1 MRILVVNW
9 QDRTNPQ
16 AGGAEVHLHEIFS
29 RLVARGHEVHLLSS
43 GYAGAPASDTV
54 DGITVRRVGSRYS
67 FALKG
72 PGAFRALAAQLE
84 PDVVVE
90 DVNKVPLNLASLWKG
105 PFVLL
110 VPHLFGT
117 TAFRELPAP
126 VAAVVWASERP
137 MPRVYARAGVHA
149 ISGSTRDDL
158 VARGFRA
165 EAVQVIYP
173 GVDTGHFTPGP
184 PPGRAATP
192 AFLYVGRLKRYKQ
205 VATAI
210 EAVAQLGPDSPA
222 RLWIA
227 GTGDDRDR
235 LESLARRLGVAGR
248 VDFLGYVSEQ
258 QKIERY
264 RRAWAV
270 VLPSVKEGW
279 GITNLEAAGCG
290 TPALAADNSALRES
304 VRHDETGYLFPTGD
318 AAALAGLFARLAADP
333 VLRDR
338 LGRGARAFAET
349 FSWERTAQQTESHL
363 EAVVAGRPRG
373 QEAYDRAD

>member
-29 RLVARGHEVHLLSS
+29 RLAARGHEVHLQCSAFPGTLAHETLDGMEVHRS
-43 GYAGAPASDTV
+43 GT
-54 DGITVRRVGSRYS
+54 RYS
-67 FALKG
+67 FAWS
-72 PGAFRALAAQLE
+72 ARSDFRFWVRKLR

-90 DVNKVPLNLASLWKG
+90 DVNKVPLNLPSIWKG

-110 VPHLFGT
+110 VPHLFGS

-126 VAAVVWASERP
+126 LAAIVWAAERP
-137 MPRVYARAGVHA
+137 MPRVYAGAGVHA
-149 ISGSTRDDL
+149 ISESTRDDL
-158 VARGFRA
+158 VARGFDPGKIR
-165 EAVQVIYP
+165 VIYP
-173 GVDTGHFTPGP
+173 GVDSRHFTPGP
-184 PPGRAATP
+184 AALHEAAP
-192 AFLYVGRLKRYKQ
+192 SFLYVGRLKRYKQ
-205 VATAI
+205 VDTAI
-210 EAVAQLGPDSPA
+210 AALARLGPASPA

-235 LESLARRLGVAGR
+235 LEALARKLGVAGR
-248 VDFLGYVSEQ
+248 VDFFGYVSEE

-270 VLPSVKEGW
+270 VLPSLKEGW

-333 VLRDR
+333 ALRDR

-363 EAVVAGRPRG
+363 EAVVAGKPRG

>member
-16 AGGAEVHLHEIFS
+16 AGGAEVHLHEIFG
-29 RLVARGHEVHLLSS
+29 RLAAQGHEVHLLCS
-43 GYAGAPASDTV
+43 GYAGAATAVTV
-54 DGITVRRVGSRYS
+54 DGIAVHRVSSRYG
-67 FALKG
+67 FALAG
-72 PGAFRALAAQLE
+72 RGAFRRLAAQLK

-90 DVNKVPLNLASLWKG
+90 DVNKVPLNLPSLWKG

-126 VAAVVWASERP
+126 LAALVWAAERP
-137 MPRVYARAGVHA
+137 MARVYARAGIHA
-149 ISGSTRDDL
+149 ISESTRDDL
-158 VARGFRA
+158 VARGFHR
-165 EAVQVIYP
+165 EAVRVIYP
-173 GVDTGHFTPGP
+173 GVDTRHFTPGAP
-184 PPGRAATP
+184 AGRQAAP

-205 VATAI
+205 VDTAI
-210 EAVAQLGPDSPA
+210 AALARLGPASPA
-222 RLWIA
+222 RLWVA
-227 GTGDDRDR
+227 GTGDDRAR
-235 LESLARRLGVAGR
+235 LETLARRLGVADR
-248 VDFLGYVSEQ
+248 TDFLGYVSEE
-258 QKIERY
+258 QKIDLY

-270 VLPSVKEGW
+270 VLPSLKEGW

-304 VRHDETGYLFPTGD
+304 VRDDETGYLFPTGD
-318 AAALAGLFARLAADP
+318 AAALAGLMARLAADP
-333 VLRDR
+333 AWRDR

-363 EAVVAGRPRG
+363 EAVVAGTPRG

>member
-1 MRILVVNW
+1 MRILIVNW

-29 RLVARGHEVHLLSS
+29 RLAARGHEVHLLCS
-43 GYAGAPASDTV
+43 GYAGAAAGDVV
-54 DGITVRRVGSRYS
+54 DGIQVHRVSSRYG
-67 FALKG
+67 FAVTAR
-72 PGAFRALAAQLE
+72 GAFRSLARQLA

-90 DVNKVPLNLASLWKG
+90 DVNKVPLNLPSLWKG

-117 TAFRELPAP
+117 TAFRELPGP
-126 VAAVVWASERP
+126 VAAVVWAAERP
-137 MPRVYARAGVHA
+137 MPRVYARVAVQA
-149 ISGSTRDDL
+149 ISEATRSDL
-158 VARGFRA
+158 VERGFRP

-173 GVDTGHFTPGP
+173 GVDTRHFSP
-184 PPGRAATP
+184 AARPVREAAPT
-192 AFLYVGRLKRYKQ
+192 FLYVGRLKRYKQ

-210 EAVAQLGPDSPA
+210 EALARLDSASPA

-227 GTGDDRDR
+227 GSGDDRAR
-235 LESLARRLGVAGR
+235 LETLARQRGVSGR
-248 VDFLGYVSEQ
+248 VDFLGFVSEET
-258 QKIERY
+258 KLELY

-270 VLPSVKEGW
+270 VLPSLKEGW
-279 GITNLEAAGCG
+279 GITNLEAAGCA

-304 VRHDETGYLFPTGD
+304 VRDGQTGYLFPTGD
-318 AAALAGLFARLAADP
+318 AGALATLFERLADP
-333 VLRDR
+333 AVRDR
-338 LGRGARAFAET
+338 LGSGARAFAET

-363 EAVVAGRPRG
+363 DAVVAQRPRG